1 MRREIFFI
9 LRIFS
14 RYRQRNFLKL
24 KKLARP
30 ITLSEFEVDP
40 DEWRKLCEENGLVR
54 ILEGGKKLAS
64 KDETFYDAEVIKN
77 LTGEWQKATR
87 VLTNTLHR
95 MKIKTG
101 DVFLMWRM
109 KQLISEEKIEVTGDV
124 NKGWKDFD
132 VKLAG
137 AKGKEEVA
145 DEVKAAEG

>member
-1 MRREIFFI
+1 M
-9 LRIFS
+9 S
-14 RYRQRNFLKL
+14 RPCWQ
-24 KKLARP
+24 A
-30 ITLSEFEVDP
+30 
-40 DEWRKLCEENGLVR
+40 
-54 ILEGGKKLAS
+54 
-64 KDETFYDAEVIKN
+64 FY
-77 LTGEWQKATR
+77 
-87 VLTNTLHR
+87 R